1 LAKEILKELFMLTFE
16 QKQAIIEEFS
26 QLTKKEISLK
36 RINYHFEGSLYE
48 KTIVVEKLHP
58 NGNGFVFVGDLLKY
72 EKEANDN
79 GLVNIR
85 DYSERALREIIA
97 DSIEYL
103 SEEIDDEPIIETWT
117 DRSHTQLKLVYEN
130 RSWNVYHND
139 NLEEAFGTRE
149 TAVEYLREEG
159 FRPAK

>member
-1 LAKEILKELFMLTFE
+1 MLTFE

-72 EKEANDN
+72 EKEANNN

-85 DYSERALREIIA
+85 DYSEQALREIIA

>member
-1 LAKEILKELFMLTFE
+1 MLTFE
-16 QKQAIIEEFS
+16 QKQAIIEEFP

-36 RINYHFEGSLYE
+36 RINYHFEESLYE

-72 EKEANDN
+72 EKEASDK

-85 DYSERALREIIA
+85 DYSEQALREIIA

-103 SEEIDDEPIIETWT
+103 SEEMDDEPIIEIWT
-117 DRSHTQLKLVYEN
+117 DRSRTELELVYEN
-130 RSWNVYHND
+130 RSWNVYHN
-139 NLEEAFGTRE
+139 NNSEEAFGTRE
-149 TAVEYLREEG
+149 AAVEYLREEG